1 MDWLKQIILTLLM
14 LSCVAG
20 AYKIDQLERRIEQQD
35 VIIAG
40 YQEMYQ
46 HFDDMRRTQ
55 LVLLEMMEGRY

>member
-1 MDWLKQIILTLLM
+1 MSWIKKIILTLLM

-20 AYKIDQLERRIEQQD
+20 AYKIDRLERRLQTQE
-35 VIIAG
+35 VVIAG

>member
-1 MDWLKQIILTLLM
+1 VIKQITIILLLV
-14 LSCVAG
+14 SCVAG
-20 AYKIDQLERRIEQQD
+20 AYKIDQLEHRIEQQE
-35 VIIAG
+35 VVIAG